1 MVLAMAQQQQVL
13 IERLSGHNFALLG
26 PSVMSRWRH
35 TMQLPYDTAM
45 QFPYNIDCGGKQLE
59 VRALAN
65 TECQLEADRPADSGM
80 LTSIQR
86 PASGTCAIKA

>member
-1 MVLAMAQQQQVL
+1 MVLAMTQQQQVL
-13 IERLSGHNFALLG
+13 IERLSGHNFAFLG

-35 TMQLPYDTAM
+35 TAV

-65 TECQLEADRPADSGM
+65 TECQLE
-80 LTSIQR
+80 LTGQQTQ
-86 PASGTCAIKA
+86 AC